1 MTIGTKAMQPD
12 YRSIG
17 GMHTGLDYQGFV
29 SHFESHTK
37 QRPAL

>member
-12 YRSIG
+12 YGGIG
-17 GMHTGLDYQGFV
+17 GVHTGLDYQGFV
-29 SHFESHTK
+29 SHYGSHTL